1 MAPAYELRGEMRRI
15 ASDEKGQAFPLAL
28 IALAAGFLLITSF
41 LSGVSTN
48 VLASQKFRE
57 STVEQYAADAGVE
70 DAIWKVAY
78 DGAVI
83 PPGNTLSYS
92 LDDPVNGITPSIS
105 ITRVSVS
112 LATDDFESGN
122 LSGGSGWLNNWADT
136 GDVKVWKQDAPH
148 GGTYHLRMRKAN
160 SYLERD
166 TDFAGQSGLHLQLWA
181 KVDSLEDADF
191 VEALVSPDHTS
202 WNVVKTWTA
211 ADSDN
216 TYHFVDIDLSPFT
229 MSSQFWIA
237 FNSGMNSPN
246 DHFYIDDLLVGPA
259 LYEIVSSAGGTTVLA
274 SVNVLAGDVSV
285 LTWQRN

>member
-1 MAPAYELRGEMRRI
+1 MAPADELRGEMRRM

-28 IALAAGFLLITSF
+28 IALAVGALLIMPF
-41 LSGVSTN
+41 LNGVSTHL
-48 VLASQKFRE
+48 LASQKFAA
-57 STVEQYAADAGVE
+57 STSEQYAADAGVE
-70 DAIWKVAY
+70 DAIWKVTY
-78 DGAVI
+78 DRAVI
-83 PPGNTLSYS
+83 PPGDTLSYS
-92 LDDPVNGITPSIS
+92 LDDPVNGITSSIS
-105 ITRVSVS
+105 ITRDTVS
-112 LATDDFESGN
+112 LATDGFESGD

-136 GDVKVWKQDAPH
+136 GDVKVRKQETPH
-148 GGTYHLRMRKAN
+148 GGIYHLRMRKAN

-166 TDFAGQSGLHLQLWA
+166 ADFAGQSGLHLQLWA

-202 WNVVKTWTA
+202 WNVVKTWTS

-229 MSSQFWIA
+229 MSNQFWIA

-246 DHFYIDDLLVGPA
+246 DNFYIDDLLVGSA
-259 LYEIVSSAGGTTVLA
+259 LYEIVSSAGDTTVLA

-285 LTWQRN
+285 LTWQRD